1 MPRVANIIKVA
12 VTLFKTTSK
21 NSVKI
26 KIIRKNVLT
35 LFRIGLFGVAHG
47 WSIQIIRYI
56 SSTMIKIGT
65 VTR

>member
-1 MPRVANIIKVA
+1 MPRVANIIKVP

-35 LFRIGLFGVAHG
+35 LFRIGLLGLLTDEVF
-47 WSIQIIRYI
+47 
-56 SSTMIKIGT
+56 K
-65 VTR
+65 